1 MWNLKLSNPRNCC
14 DRIWEKGRKESQ
26 TGEELVVQLRGPRGH
41 NLYLIP
47 PRKNALQYSLI
58 QKKSTVVYI
67 NNITTRLCD
76 CTNLSYVLGT

>member
-1 MWNLKLSNPRNCC
+1 MIDLWIKSINKSPQKAKLVIQLGSKYYVEFQILQPMIPRNCC

-47 PRKNALQYSLI
+47 PRKNALQ
-58 QKKSTVVYI
+58 
-67 NNITTRLCD
+67 
-76 CTNLSYVLGT
+76 